1 VKNEWNGRRRAS
13 LWRMKD
19 GDLDAADGDENEYE
33 EENGDE
39 YAADEET
46 VDVAVAGDGGAYDY
60 VDGGAEE

>member
-1 VKNEWNGRRRAS
+1 
-13 LWRMKD
+13 MKD

-46 VDVAVAGDGGAYDY
+46 VDVAVAGDGGASEY